1 MNDINTISAEAR
13 KLFKQRDQLETKLQQ
28 INTQLRAL
36 RSQYMAASGARGIRE
51 ERFREETRRKVVA

>member
-28 INTQLRAL
+28 INIQLRAL
-36 RSQYMAASGARGIRE
+36 RSQYMTEAKTFGIHE
-51 ERFREETRRKVVA
+51 ARFRHETQKKVVA